1 MITLAIFKIIAFSKC
16 LCYNAIAFFEHKI
29 SRKTKHPKK
38 IKELLTMSTNL
49 LDGKLFRD
57 LIINGSVKL
66 KNNMN
71 RINDLNVFPVPDG
84 DTGSNMS
91 ATMSAGANA
100 IRESEEKSIGKVAKA
115 LSRGMLMGA
124 RGNSGVILSQLF
136 SGIAKGLLDKDE
148 VDVEVFSHALRSGVE
163 QAYSAVIHP
172 VEGTMLT
179 VSREGADEA
188 ISVYQD
194 VEDFE
199 ELFELYIKELYA
211 SLERTPDLLPVLK
224 EVGVVDSG
232 GAGFIEIVE
241 GMRDALLGKTYADKV
256 EPSSDYKVD
265 LTNYKHAEGEDFGYC
280 TEFIMQIE
288 KMSEFSQKDFIDM
301 ISPLGNSL
309 VVVQDE
315 NILKVHIHT
324 QTPGDALNLAQ
335 HFGFFVNLKIENMNL
350 QHTEV
355 LIHQEAD
362 LQDECECGHD
372 HSASVAPRIKKKY
385 AIVAVVNGKGLK
397 ETFIEMGCDYIIDGG
412 QTMNPSVEDFI
423 KAVEQI
429 NADHI
434 IIIPNNKNVMLSAET
449 ARDMIEDKDVYVLKA
464 KTVAQGY
471 SALTMFDATQEIES
485 NIDEMSE
492 YLTKVKTGE
501 VTFAIR
507 DSKNNGIDIAKDDF
521 MGILDGQIITT
532 HKERA
537 EVTKTLVKNM
547 ADETSEIITIMYGSG
562 VDKKEVD
569 ELVDFI
575 EDEFGLEVDVINGGQ
590 DIYSYIISLE

>member
-1 MITLAIFKIIAFSKC
+1 
-16 LCYNAIAFFEHKI
+16 
-29 SRKTKHPKK
+29 
-38 IKELLTMSTNL
+38 MSTNQI
-49 LDGKLFRD
+49 DGKLFRD
-57 LIINGSVKL
+57 LVVNGSVKL

-100 IRESEEKSIGKVAKA
+100 IRDLDETSIGKVAKA

-136 SGIAKGLLDKDE
+136 SGISKGLTDVDSA
-148 VDVEVFSHALRSGVE
+148 DVETFAYALRSGVE

-188 ISVYQD
+188 ISVYED

-199 ELFELYIKELYA
+199 ELFDLYLKELYV
-211 SLERTPDLLPVLK
+211 SLENTPELLPVLK

-241 GMRDALLGKTYADKV
+241 GMRDALQGKFYEDKV
-256 EPSSDYKVD
+256 EPSGDYKVD
-265 LTNYKHAEGEDFGYC
+265 LTHYTHQEGEDFGYC

-288 KMSEFSQKDFIDM
+288 KMSEFSQKEFIDM

-355 LIHQEAD
+355 LIHQEAER
-362 LQDECECGHD
+362 QDDCNCGHD
-372 HSASVAPRIKKKY
+372 HSLSRAPKIKKKY

-423 KAVEQI
+423 KAVEAI

-449 ARDMIEDKDVYVLKA
+449 ARDMIEDKDVHVLKA

-471 SALTMFDATQEIES
+471 SALTMFDATQEIDA

-507 DSKNNGIDIAKDDF
+507 DSKNNGMEISKDHF
-521 MGILDGQIITT
+521 MGIFDGEIVNTS
-532 HKERA
+532 KERID
-537 EVTKTLVKNM
+537 TVKELLSKM
-547 ADETSEIITIMYGSG
+547 IDESAEIITVMYGKD
-562 VDKKEVD
+562 VEKTEVD
-569 ELVDFI
+569 EII
-575 EDEFGLEVDVINGGQ
+575 ELIDEEHGLEVDVINGGQ
-590 DIYSYIISLE
+590 EIYSYIISVE

>member
-1 MITLAIFKIIAFSKC
+1 
-16 LCYNAIAFFEHKI
+16 
-29 SRKTKHPKK
+29 
-38 IKELLTMSTNL
+38 MSTNKI
-49 LDGKLFRD
+49 DGKLFRD

-100 IRESEEKSIGKVAKA
+100 IRQSDETSIGKVAKA

-136 SGIAKGLLDKDE
+136 SGVAKSLVEKDE
-148 VDVEVFSHALRSGVE
+148 INVEDFAYALRSGVE

-188 ISVYQD
+188 ISVFED

-199 ELFELYIKELYA
+199 ELFELYIKELHE
-211 SLERTPDLLPVLK
+211 SLKRTPDLLPVLK
-224 EVGVVDSG
+224 EVGVIDSG
-232 GAGFIEIVE
+232 GAGFIEIME
-241 GMRDALLGKTYADKV
+241 GMRDGLLDKIYEDKQ
-256 EPSSDYKVD
+256 EPSGDFKVD
-265 LTNYKHAEGEDFGYC
+265 LTNYKHEEGEDFGYC

-362 LQDECECGHD
+362 LQDDCDCGHD
-372 HSASVAPRIKKKY
+372 HSLSIAPKVKKKY

-412 QTMNPSVEDFI
+412 QTMNPSVEDFVN
-423 KAVEQI
+423 AVEQI

-449 ARDMIEDKDVYVLKA
+449 ACDMIEDKDVHVLKA

-471 SALTMFDATQEIES
+471 SALTMFDATQEIDS
-485 NIDEMSE
+485 NIEEMSE
-492 YLTKVKTGE
+492 YLKKVKTGE

-507 DSKNNGIDIAKDDF
+507 DSKNNGIDITKDDF
-521 MGILDGQIITT
+521 MGIFDGQIVNTNPDRETIV
-532 HKERA
+532 KELM
-537 EVTKTLVKNM
+537 KKM
-547 ADETSEIITIMYGSG
+547 ADETSEIVTIMYGKDVQKS
-562 VDKKEVD
+562 EVD
-569 ELVDFI
+569 DLLDFI
-575 EDEFGLEVDVINGGQ
+575 NDEFGLEVDIINGGQ
-590 DIYSYIISLE
+590 DIYSYIISVE

>member
-1 MITLAIFKIIAFSKC
+1 MLLLFLILKYVYHEKSKQ
-16 LCYNAIAFFEHKI
+16 
-29 SRKTKHPKK
+29 K
-38 IKELLTMSTNL
+38 IKGFKNMSTTTM
-49 LDGKLFRD
+49 DGKLFRD
-57 LIINGSVKL
+57 LIVNGSVKL

-100 IRESEEKSIGKVAKA
+100 IKQLEETSIGKVAKA

-136 SGIAKGLLDKDE
+136 SGIAKSMVDKDE
-148 VDVEVFSHALRSGVE
+148 VGVEEFSYALRSGVE

-188 ISVYQD
+188 ISVYED

-199 ELFELYIKELYA
+199 QLFDLYIKELYR
-211 SLERTPDLLPVLK
+211 SLERTPDLLPILK

-241 GMRDALLGKTYADKV
+241 GMRAALLGNFYDDKQ
-256 EPSSDYKVD
+256 EQSSDYKVD

-355 LIHQEAD
+355 LIHQEAE

-372 HSASVAPRIKKKY
+372 HSHSIAPKIKKKY
-385 AIVAVVNGKGLK
+385 ALVAVVNGKGLK

-412 QTMNPSVEDFI
+412 QTMNPSVEDFV
-423 KAVEQI
+423 KAVDSI

-434 IIIPNNKNVMLSAET
+434 IIIPNNKNVLLSAET
-449 ARDMIEDKDVYVLKA
+449 ARDMIEDKDVHVLKA

-471 SALTMFDATQEIES
+471 SALTMFDATQEVEA
-485 NIDEMSE
+485 NIDEMTD
-492 YLTKVKTGE
+492 YLDKVKTGE

-521 MGILDGQIITT
+521 MGIFNGQIVTT
-532 HKERA
+532 DKVRSD
-537 EVTKTLVKNM
+537 VVKNLVSKM
-547 ADETSEIITIMYGSG
+547 VDESSEIITVMYGKD
-562 VDKKEVD
+562 VDKNEVNELLSFVD
-569 ELVDFI
+569 ET
-575 EDEFGLEVDVINGGQ
+575 FGLEVDVINGGQ
-590 DIYSYIISLE
+590 DIYSYIISIE

>member
-1 MITLAIFKIIAFSKC
+1 
-16 LCYNAIAFFEHKI
+16 
-29 SRKTKHPKK
+29 
-38 IKELLTMSTNL
+38 MSTNKI
-49 LDGKLFRD
+49 DGKLFRD

-100 IRESEEKSIGKVAKA
+100 IRQSDETSIGKVAKA

-136 SGIAKGLLDKDE
+136 SGVAKSLVEKDE
-148 VDVEVFSHALRSGVE
+148 INVEDFAHALRSGVE

-188 ISVYQD
+188 ISVFED

-199 ELFELYIKELYA
+199 ELFELYIKELHE
-211 SLERTPDLLPVLK
+211 SLKRTPDLLPVLK
-224 EVGVVDSG
+224 EVGVIDSG
-232 GAGFIEIVE
+232 GAGFIEIIE
-241 GMRDALLGKTYADKV
+241 GMRDGLLGKTYEDKQ
-256 EPSSDYKVD
+256 EPSGDYKVD
-265 LTNYKHAEGEDFGYC
+265 LTNYKHEEGEDFGYC

-324 QTPGDALNLAQ
+324 QTPGDVLNLAQ
-335 HFGFFVNLKIENMNL
+335 YFGFFVNLKIENMNL

-362 LQDECECGHD
+362 LQDDCDCGHD
-372 HSASVAPRIKKKY
+372 HSLSVAPKIKKKY

-412 QTMNPSVEDFI
+412 QTMNPSVEDFV

-449 ARDMIEDKDVYVLKA
+449 ARDMIEDKDLHVLKA

-471 SALTMFDATQEIES
+471 SALTMFDATQEIDS
-485 NIDEMSE
+485 NIEEMSE
-492 YLTKVKTGE
+492 YLKKVKTGE

-507 DSKNNGIDIAKDDF
+507 DSKNNGIDITKDDF
-521 MGILDGQIITT
+521 MGIFNGQIVNTNPDRET
-532 HKERA
+532 VVKELM
-537 EVTKTLVKNM
+537 KKI
-547 ADETSEIITIMYGSG
+547 ADETSEIVTIMYGKDVQKS
-562 VDKKEVD
+562 EVD
-569 ELVDFI
+569 DLLDFI
-575 EDEFGLEVDVINGGQ
+575 NDEFGLEVDVINGGQ
-590 DIYSYIISLE
+590 DIYSYIISVE

>member
-1 MITLAIFKIIAFSKC
+1 
-16 LCYNAIAFFEHKI
+16 
-29 SRKTKHPKK
+29 
-38 IKELLTMSTNL
+38 MSTNQI
-49 LDGKLFRD
+49 DGKLFRD
-57 LIINGSVKL
+57 LVVNGSVKL

-100 IRESEEKSIGKVAKA
+100 IRDLDETSIGKVAKA

-136 SGIAKGLLDKDE
+136 SGISKGLTDVDSA
-148 VDVEVFSHALRSGVE
+148 DVETFAYALRSGVE

-188 ISVYQD
+188 ISVYED

-199 ELFELYIKELYA
+199 ELFDLYLKELYV
-211 SLERTPDLLPVLK
+211 SLENTPELLPVLK

-241 GMRDALLGKTYADKV
+241 GMRDALQGKFYEDKV
-256 EPSSDYKVD
+256 EPSGDYKVD
-265 LTNYKHAEGEDFGYC
+265 LTHYTHQEGEDFGYC

-288 KMSEFSQKDFIDM
+288 KMSEFSQKEFIDM

-355 LIHQEAD
+355 LIHQEAER
-362 LQDECECGHD
+362 QDDCNCGHD
-372 HSASVAPRIKKKY
+372 HSLSRAPKIKKKY

-423 KAVEQI
+423 KAVEAI

-449 ARDMIEDKDVYVLKA
+449 ARDMIEDKDVHVLKA

-471 SALTMFDATQEIES
+471 SALTMFDATQEIDA

-507 DSKNNGIDIAKDDF
+507 DSKNNGMEISKDHF
-521 MGILDGQIITT
+521 MGIFDGEIVNTS
-532 HKERA
+532 KERIDTVKELLSKMIDESA
-537 EVTKTLVKNM
+537 EIVTV
-547 ADETSEIITIMYGSG
+547 MYGKD
-562 VDKKEVD
+562 VEKTEVD
-569 ELVDFI
+569 EII
-575 EDEFGLEVDVINGGQ
+575 ELIEEEHGLEVDVINGGQ
-590 DIYSYIISLE
+590 EIYSYIISVE

>member
-1 MITLAIFKIIAFSKC
+1 MTTHL
-16 LCYNAIAFFEHKI
+16 
-29 SRKTKHPKK
+29 
-38 IKELLTMSTNL
+38 M
-49 LDGKLFRD
+49 DGILFRD
-57 LIINGSVKL
+57 LIVNGSVKL

-91 ATMSAGANA
+91 ATMAAGANA
-100 IRESEEKSIGKVAKA
+100 IRNIEEKAIGVVAKV

-136 SGIAKGLLDKDE
+136 SGIAKSLVGKE
-148 VDVEVFSHALRSGVE
+148 SIDVEEFAYALRSGVE

-188 ISVYQD
+188 ISVCQD

-199 ELFELYIKELYA
+199 DLFELYIKELYE
-211 SLERTPDLLPVLK
+211 SLARTPDLLPVLK
-224 EVGVVDSG
+224 EVGVIDSG

-241 GMRDALLGKTYADKV
+241 GMRDALNGKIYQDKQ

-265 LTNYKHAEGEDFGYC
+265 LTNYKHNEGEDFGYC

-288 KMSEFSQKDFIDM
+288 KMSEFSQKDFIEM
-301 ISPLGNSL
+301 ISPLGDSL

-335 HFGFFVNLKIENMNL
+335 RFGFFVNLKIENMNL

-355 LIHQEAD
+355 LIHHEED
-362 LQDECECGHD
+362 ESDECGCGHD
-372 HSASVAPRIKKKY
+372 HSQSVAPRIKKKY

-423 KAVEQI
+423 TACNSI

-434 IIIPNNKNVMLSAET
+434 IIIPNNKNVLLSAET
-449 ARDMIEDKDVYVLKA
+449 AKDMIEDKDVHVLKA

-471 SALTMFDATQEIES
+471 SSLTMFDATQSIED
-485 NIDEMSE
+485 NLEEMTN
-492 YLTKVKTGE
+492 YLAKVKTGE

-507 DSKNNGIDIAKDDF
+507 DSVNNGITIVKEDY
-521 MGILDGQIITT
+521 MGIHNGSIVVSNP
-532 HKERA
+532 ER
-537 EVTKTLVKNM
+537 
-547 ADETSEIITIMYGSG
+547 ETVVRDLLSKMINEESEIVTIMYGKD
-562 VDKKEVD
+562 VEQNEID
-569 ELVDFI
+569 ELQDFI
-575 EDEFGLEVDVINGGQ
+575 DEEFGLEVDVINGGQ
-590 DIYSYIISLE
+590 DIYSYIIAVE

>member
-1 MITLAIFKIIAFSKC
+1 
-16 LCYNAIAFFEHKI
+16 
-29 SRKTKHPKK
+29 
-38 IKELLTMSTNL
+38 MSTTTM
-49 LDGKLFRD
+49 DGKLFRD
-57 LIINGSVKL
+57 LIVNGSVKL

-100 IRESEEKSIGKVAKA
+100 IKQLEETSIGKVAKA

-136 SGIAKGLLDKDE
+136 SGIAKSMVDKDE
-148 VDVEVFSHALRSGVE
+148 VGVEEFSYALRSGVE

-188 ISVYQD
+188 ISVYED

-199 ELFELYIKELYA
+199 QLFDLYIKELYR
-211 SLERTPDLLPVLK
+211 SLERTPDLLPILK

-241 GMRDALLGKTYADKV
+241 GMRAALLGDFYDDKQ
-256 EPSSDYKVD
+256 EQSSDYKVD

-355 LIHQEAD
+355 LIHQEAES
-362 LQDECECGHD
+362 QDECECGHD
-372 HSASVAPRIKKKY
+372 HSHSIAPKIKKKY
-385 AIVAVVNGKGLK
+385 ALVAVVNGKGLK

-412 QTMNPSVEDFI
+412 QTMNPSVEDFV
-423 KAVEQI
+423 KAVDSI

-434 IIIPNNKNVMLSAET
+434 IIIPNNKNVLLSAET
-449 ARDMIEDKDVYVLKA
+449 ARDMIEDKDVHVLKA

-471 SALTMFDATQEIES
+471 SALTMFDATQEVEA
-485 NIDEMSE
+485 NIDEMTD
-492 YLTKVKTGE
+492 YLDKVKTGE

-521 MGILDGQIITT
+521 MGIFNGQIVTT
-532 HKERA
+532 DKVRSD
-537 EVTKTLVKNM
+537 VVKNLVSKM
-547 ADETSEIITIMYGSG
+547 VDESSEIITVMYGKD
-562 VDKKEVD
+562 VDKNEVNELLSFVD
-569 ELVDFI
+569 ET
-575 EDEFGLEVDVINGGQ
+575 FGLEVDVINGGQ
-590 DIYSYIISLE
+590 DIYSYIISIE

>member
-1 MITLAIFKIIAFSKC
+1 MTTHL
-16 LCYNAIAFFEHKI
+16 
-29 SRKTKHPKK
+29 
-38 IKELLTMSTNL
+38 M
-49 LDGKLFRD
+49 DGILFRD
-57 LIINGSVKL
+57 LIVNGSVKL

-91 ATMSAGANA
+91 ATMAAGANA
-100 IRESEEKSIGKVAKA
+100 IRNTEEKAIGVVAKV

-136 SGIAKGLLDKDE
+136 SGIAKSLVGKE
-148 VDVEVFSHALRSGVE
+148 SIDVEEFAYALRSGVE

-188 ISVYQD
+188 ISVCQD

-199 ELFELYIKELYA
+199 DLFELYIKELYE
-211 SLERTPDLLPVLK
+211 SLARTPDLLPVLK
-224 EVGVVDSG
+224 EVGVIDSG

-241 GMRDALLGKTYADKV
+241 GMRDALNGKIYQDKQ

-265 LTNYKHAEGEDFGYC
+265 LTNYKHNEGEDFGYC

-288 KMSEFSQKDFIDM
+288 KMSEFSQKDFIEM
-301 ISPLGNSL
+301 ISPLGDSL

-335 HFGFFVNLKIENMNL
+335 RFGFFVNLKIENMNL

-355 LIHQEAD
+355 LIHHEED
-362 LQDECECGHD
+362 ESDECGCGHD
-372 HSASVAPRIKKKY
+372 HSQSVAPRIKKKY

-423 KAVEQI
+423 TACNSI

-434 IIIPNNKNVMLSAET
+434 IIIPNNKNVLLSAET
-449 ARDMIEDKDVYVLKA
+449 AKDMIEDKDVHVLKA

-471 SALTMFDATQEIES
+471 SSLTMFDATQSIED
-485 NIDEMSE
+485 NLEEMTN
-492 YLTKVKTGE
+492 YLAKVKTGE

-507 DSKNNGIDIAKDDF
+507 DSVNNGITIVKEDY
-521 MGILDGQIITT
+521 MGIHNGSIVVSNP
-532 HKERA
+532 ER
-537 EVTKTLVKNM
+537 
-547 ADETSEIITIMYGSG
+547 ETVVRDLLSKMINEESEIVTIMYGKD
-562 VDKKEVD
+562 VEQNEID
-569 ELVDFI
+569 ELQDFI
-575 EDEFGLEVDVINGGQ
+575 DEEFGLEVDVINGGQ
-590 DIYSYIISLE
+590 DIYSYIIAVE

>member
-1 MITLAIFKIIAFSKC
+1 MLLLFLILKYVYHEKSKQ
-16 LCYNAIAFFEHKI
+16 
-29 SRKTKHPKK
+29 K
-38 IKELLTMSTNL
+38 IKGFKNMSTTTM
-49 LDGKLFRD
+49 DGKLFRD
-57 LIINGSVKL
+57 LIVNGSVKL

-100 IRESEEKSIGKVAKA
+100 IKQLEETSIGKVAKA

-136 SGIAKGLLDKDE
+136 SGIAKSMVDKDE
-148 VDVEVFSHALRSGVE
+148 VGVEEFSYALRSGVE

-188 ISVYQD
+188 ISVYED

-199 ELFELYIKELYA
+199 QLFDLYIKELYR
-211 SLERTPDLLPVLK
+211 SLERTPDLLPILK

-241 GMRDALLGKTYADKV
+241 GMRAALLGNFYDDKQ
-256 EPSSDYKVD
+256 EQSSDYKVD

-324 QTPGDALNLAQ
+324 QTPGDTLNLAQ

-355 LIHQEAD
+355 LIHQEAE

-372 HSASVAPRIKKKY
+372 HSHSIAPKIKKKY
-385 AIVAVVNGKGLK
+385 ALVAVVNGKGLK

-412 QTMNPSVEDFI
+412 QTMNPSVEDFV
-423 KAVEQI
+423 KAVDSI

-434 IIIPNNKNVMLSAET
+434 IIIPNNKNVLLSAET
-449 ARDMIEDKDVYVLKA
+449 ARDMIEDKDVHVLKA

-471 SALTMFDATQEIES
+471 SALTMFDATQEVEA
-485 NIDEMSE
+485 NIDEMTD
-492 YLTKVKTGE
+492 YLDKVKTGE
-501 VTFAIR
+501 VTFSIR

-521 MGILDGQIITT
+521 MGIFNGQIVTT
-532 HKERA
+532 DKVRSD
-537 EVTKTLVKNM
+537 VVKNLVSKM
-547 ADETSEIITIMYGSG
+547 VDESSEIITVMYGKD
-562 VDKKEVD
+562 VDKNEVNELLSFVD
-569 ELVDFI
+569 ET
-575 EDEFGLEVDVINGGQ
+575 FGLEVDVINGGQ
-590 DIYSYIISLE
+590 DIYSYIISIE

>member
-1 MITLAIFKIIAFSKC
+1 
-16 LCYNAIAFFEHKI
+16 
-29 SRKTKHPKK
+29 
-38 IKELLTMSTNL
+38 MSTTTM
-49 LDGKLFRD
+49 DGKLFRD
-57 LIINGSVKL
+57 LIVNGSVKL

-100 IRESEEKSIGKVAKA
+100 IKQLEETSIGKVAKA

-136 SGIAKGLLDKDE
+136 SGIAKSLVDKDE
-148 VDVEVFSHALRSGVE
+148 IGVEEFSYALRSGVE

-188 ISVYQD
+188 ISVYED

-199 ELFELYIKELYA
+199 QLFDLYIKELYR
-211 SLERTPDLLPVLK
+211 SLERTPDLLPILK

-241 GMRDALLGKTYADKV
+241 GMRAALLGNFYDDKQ
-256 EPSSDYKVD
+256 EQSSDYKVD

-355 LIHQEAD
+355 LIHQEAE

-372 HSASVAPRIKKKY
+372 HSHSVAPKIKKKY
-385 AIVAVVNGKGLK
+385 ALVAVVNGKGLK

-412 QTMNPSVEDFI
+412 QTMNPSVEDFV
-423 KAVEQI
+423 KAVDSI

-434 IIIPNNKNVMLSAET
+434 IIIPNNKNVLLSAET
-449 ARDMIEDKDVYVLKA
+449 ARDMIEDKDVHVLKA

-471 SALTMFDATQEIES
+471 SALTMFDATQEVEA
-485 NIDEMSE
+485 NIDEMTD
-492 YLTKVKTGE
+492 YLEKVKTGE

-521 MGILDGQIITT
+521 MGIFNGQIVTT
-532 HKERA
+532 DKVRSD
-537 EVTKTLVKNM
+537 VVKNLVAKM
-547 ADETSEIITIMYGSG
+547 VDESSEIITVMYGKD
-562 VDKKEVD
+562 VDKNEVNELLSFVD
-569 ELVDFI
+569 ET
-575 EDEFGLEVDVINGGQ
+575 FGLEVDVINGGQ
-590 DIYSYIISLE
+590 DIYSYIISIE

>member
-1 MITLAIFKIIAFSKC
+1 MTTHL
-16 LCYNAIAFFEHKI
+16 
-29 SRKTKHPKK
+29 
-38 IKELLTMSTNL
+38 M
-49 LDGKLFRD
+49 DGILFRD
-57 LIINGSVKL
+57 LIVNGSVKL

-91 ATMSAGANA
+91 ATMAAGANA
-100 IRESEEKSIGKVAKA
+100 VRNTEEKAIGVVAKA

-136 SGIAKGLLDKDE
+136 SGIAKSLVGKE
-148 VDVEVFSHALRSGVE
+148 SIDVVEFAYALRSGVE

-188 ISVYQD
+188 ISVCQD
-194 VEDFE
+194 VGDFE
-199 ELFELYIKELYA
+199 DLFELYIKELYE
-211 SLERTPDLLPVLK
+211 SLARTPDLLPVLK
-224 EVGVVDSG
+224 EVGVIDSG

-241 GMRDALLGKTYADKV
+241 GMRDALNGKIYQDKQ

-265 LTNYKHAEGEDFGYC
+265 LTNYKHTEGEDFGYC

-288 KMSEFSQKDFIDM
+288 KMSEFSQKDFIEM
-301 ISPLGNSL
+301 ISPLGDSL

-335 HFGFFVNLKIENMNL
+335 RFGFFVNLKIENMNL

-355 LIHQEAD
+355 LIHHEED
-362 LQDECECGHD
+362 ENDECGCGHD
-372 HSASVAPRIKKKY
+372 HSQSIAPRIKKKY

-423 KAVEQI
+423 TACNSI

-434 IIIPNNKNVMLSAET
+434 IIIPNNKNVLLSAET
-449 ARDMIEDKDVYVLKA
+449 ARDMIEGKDVHVLKA

-471 SALTMFDATQEIES
+471 SSLTMFDATQSIED
-485 NIDEMSE
+485 NLEEMTN
-492 YLTKVKTGE
+492 YLAKVKTGE

-507 DSKNNGIDIAKDDF
+507 DSVNNGITIVKEDY
-521 MGILDGQIITT
+521 MGIHNGSI
-532 HKERA
+532 
-537 EVTKTLVKNM
+537 VTSNPDREFVVRDLLSKMIN
-547 ADETSEIITIMYGSG
+547 EESEIVTIMYGKDVESN
-562 VDKKEVD
+562 EID
-569 ELVDFI
+569 ELQDFI
-575 EDEFGLEVDVINGGQ
+575 DEEFGLEVDVINGGQ
-590 DIYSYIISLE
+590 DIYSYIIAVE

>member
-1 MITLAIFKIIAFSKC
+1 MLLLFLILKYVYHEKSKQ
-16 LCYNAIAFFEHKI
+16 
-29 SRKTKHPKK
+29 K
-38 IKELLTMSTNL
+38 IKGFKNMSTTTM
-49 LDGKLFRD
+49 DGKLFRD
-57 LIINGSVKL
+57 LIVNGSVKL

-100 IRESEEKSIGKVAKA
+100 IKQLEETSIGKVAKA

-136 SGIAKGLLDKDE
+136 SGIAKSLVDKDE
-148 VDVEVFSHALRSGVE
+148 IGVEEFSYALRSGVE

-188 ISVYQD
+188 ISVYED

-199 ELFELYIKELYA
+199 QLFDLYIKELYR
-211 SLERTPDLLPVLK
+211 SLERTPDLLPILK

-241 GMRDALLGKTYADKV
+241 GMRAALLGDFYDDKQ
-256 EPSSDYKVD
+256 EQSSDYKVD

-355 LIHQEAD
+355 LIHQESE

-372 HSASVAPRIKKKY
+372 HSHSIAPKIKKKY
-385 AIVAVVNGKGLK
+385 ALVAVVNGKGLK

-412 QTMNPSVEDFI
+412 QTMNPSVEDFV
-423 KAVEQI
+423 KAVDSI

-434 IIIPNNKNVMLSAET
+434 IIIPNNKNVLLSAET
-449 ARDMIEDKDVYVLKA
+449 ARDMIEDKDVHVLKA

-471 SALTMFDATQEIES
+471 SALTMFDATQEVEA
-485 NIDEMSE
+485 NIDEMTD
-492 YLTKVKTGE
+492 YLEKVKTGE

-521 MGILDGQIITT
+521 MGIFNGQIVTT
-532 HKERA
+532 DKVRSD
-537 EVTKTLVKNM
+537 VVKNLVAKM
-547 ADETSEIITIMYGSG
+547 VDESSEIITVMYGKD
-562 VDKKEVD
+562 VDKNEVNELLSFVD
-569 ELVDFI
+569 ET
-575 EDEFGLEVDVINGGQ
+575 FGLEVDVINGGQ
-590 DIYSYIISLE
+590 DIYSYVISIE